1 MVDCEPSRS
10 NIGLGV
16 LYVVST
22 PIGNLEDISPR
33 AVDLL
38 REVSLIAAEDTRRTR
53 KLLTHV
59 GVTNSL
65 TSYFEHNKIA
75 KLDLIMKALQ
85 LGDVAL
91 VSDAGTPTISDPGYS
106 LVRAVVDSGH
116 RVVAIPGP
124 SAIIAGLVVSGLP
137 TDAFVFLGFL
147 PRKSSER
154 CSLLAQNV
162 SEGRTM
168 VAFESPH
175 RLLSTLV
182 DIETELGDR
191 PLAVARELTK
201 MYEETFRGTARA
213 AREHFSVQPVRGEIT
228 LIIGGAPECQQKS
241 WSEIRVREALRAE
254 VESGVKAS
262 QAARTISAR
271 SGWTRQEVY
280 RLALKDDSR

>member
-1 MVDCEPSRS
+1 M
-10 NIGLGV
+10 GV
-16 LYVVST
+16 LYVIST

-33 AVDLL
+33 AVELL

-75 KLDLIMKALQ
+75 KLDLIMKTLQ

-213 AREHFSVQPVRGEIT
+213 AREHFSVQTVRGEIT
-228 LIIGGAPECQQKS
+228 LIIGGAPEYQQKS

-280 RLALKDDSR
+280 QLALKDDSR